1 MTEEI
6 DTKWLEER
14 NEKLMKLEGMINDL
28 QHSINDMER
37 ITDINDI
44 KMEIF
49 KLWYFNLKEVEY
61 K

>member
-1 MTEEI
+1 MIEEV
-6 DTKWLEER
+6 DVKWLEER

-28 QHSINDMER
+28 QHSINDMEK